1 MLFFL
6 RKFFA
11 WLLSLEVL
19 FLFSSNSKRSIFL
32 WISHYFCYFSMTY
45 CALKYVFEAL
55 NSWNLIWVQVLEVA
69 FYCG

>member
-1 MLFFL
+1 M
-6 RKFFA
+6 
-11 WLLSLEVL
+11 
-19 FLFSSNSKRSIFL
+19 